1 MNLKGQIVWKDNR
14 QYRRTVRNIEQKM
27 FGLTGEV
34 TISGKRYL
42 VTKEDRAYSA
52 WQVSFEIEKEE

>member
-14 QYRRTVRNIEQKM
+14 QYRRTVRNIKQKM

-34 TISGKRYL
+34 TISRKRYL
-42 VTKEDRAYSA
+42 VTKEHRSGSA
-52 WQVSFEIEKEE
+52 WQVSYEIVKGE